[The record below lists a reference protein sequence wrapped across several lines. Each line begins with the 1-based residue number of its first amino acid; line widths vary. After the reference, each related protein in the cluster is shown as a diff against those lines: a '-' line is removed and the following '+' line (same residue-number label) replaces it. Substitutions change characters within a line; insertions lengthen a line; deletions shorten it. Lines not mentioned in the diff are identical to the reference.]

1 MNFPLFTETSYSE
14 EKPPKTTAIFF
25 ILFSNVSQYI
35 KRQLCLS
42 IFTLNY
48 RNENFGSF

>member
-1 MNFPLFTETSYSE
+1 MNFPLLTETSCSE

-25 ILFSNVSQYI
+25 ILFSNVSHYI

-48 RNENFGSF
+48 RNENFGSL